1 MFMLIYIPNNT
12 SALNKNIN
20 HIIIIIIIY
29 PHFDQNLIGY
39 SYS

>member
-20 HIIIIIIIY
+20 HIIIIIY